1 MGHVVTAPFASY
13 SVRKNRLSF
22 NISVV
27 YFERKTAR
35 GAASSLAY
43 DENNIFFVLNILN
56 IIIVAINSTVAQR
69 IAHDIL
75 SMNQEILSISIMD
88 TKGNILAATSKDS
101 FKEAF
106 GVTRDGDKYG
116 GTLAVAALAVANE
129 VKDTF
134 KEAQAIIS
142 IHENCKL
149 MLLPIPSYEILVGF
163 VLQRSV
169 NAEGYDFANKIERLL
184 VDAIDSSR

>member
-1 MGHVVTAPFASY
+1 MAV
-13 SVRKNRLSF
+13 
-22 NISVV
+22 
-27 YFERKTAR
+27 
-35 GAASSLAY
+35 
-43 DENNIFFVLNILN
+43 
-56 IIIVAINSTVAQR
+56 NSTVAQR
-69 IAHDIL
+69 IAYDIM
-75 SMNQEILSISIMD
+75 SMNDEILAISIMD

-106 GVTRDGDKYG
+106 GATRNGDKYG

-129 VKDTF
+129 VKDIF

-142 IHENCKL
+142 IYENCKM

-169 NAEGYDFANKIERLL
+169 NAEGYNIANKIERLL
-184 VDAIDSSR
+184 VDAIDSSPQ